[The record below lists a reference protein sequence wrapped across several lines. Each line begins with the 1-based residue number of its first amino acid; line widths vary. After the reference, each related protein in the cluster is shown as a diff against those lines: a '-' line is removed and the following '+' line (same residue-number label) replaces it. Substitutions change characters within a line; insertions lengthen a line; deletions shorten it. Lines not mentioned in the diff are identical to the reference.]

1 MSKLT
6 KNQKIAEA
14 KVDFG
19 KQYRENSRSESGLRE
34 TVQAS
39 GSMQA
44 GERE

>member
-19 KQYRENSRSESGLRE
+19 KQYRLY
-34 TVQAS
+34 AS
-39 GSMQA
+39 VSTPVRQTRWYVA
-44 GERE
+44 L

>member
-19 KQYRENSRSESGLRE
+19 KQYR
-34 TVQAS
+34 
-39 GSMQA
+39 MQA

>member
-19 KQYRENSRSESGLRE
+19 KQYRLRE

>member
-19 KQYRENSRSESGLRE
+19 KQYRTPPLTSLY
-34 TVQAS
+34 AS
-39 GSMQA
+39 VSTPVRQTRWYVA
-44 GERE
+44 L

>member
-19 KQYRENSRSESGLRE
+19 KWTSGNSTGFWKH
-34 TVQAS
+34 
-39 GSMQA
+39 A
-44 GERE
+44 GW

>member
-19 KQYRENSRSESGLRE
+19 KQYRL
-34 TVQAS
+34 

-44 GERE
+44 GEGQQLCQI

>member
-19 KQYRENSRSESGLRE
+19 KQYR